1 MDFTVGLLLMI
12 EREMN
17 IAIGVYVLIQ
27 DKENNISNS
36 HVSNYRFIISI
47 KSWYNLYISQK
58 QG

>member
-47 KSWYNLYISQK
+47 KS
-58 QG
+58 